1 MSERTEPTE
10 APERV
15 LFVHA
20 HPDDESITTGG
31 TIATL
36 VDAGAVVTVLTCTRG
51 EQGEVIPGE
60 LQYLLESPDALGVYR
75 ETELATA
82 MHALGVAD
90 HRFLGEAKARWV
102 DLPPRRYADSGMRWG
117 ASGAEAR
124 DILDPR
130 SLSAAALADVAADIA
145 AVIADTGATAVV
157 SYDGNGGYGHPD
169 HIRAREAAQRAAEVM
184 GVDFFEI
191 VPDDAGPIVVDV
203 APVASRKR
211 AALAAHATQL
221 TIDGDEFALSNGVS
235 QPIGSTESFRRV
247 VPETDPPTLPFRE
260 QSVATKIFAGAL
272 AVVFGALVGALM
284 TAVHQSSVVVGDI
297 AVPWGLVLA
306 LVATT
311 GLIVGLRIVT
321 RGRVLPILA
330 ALAVIGTT
338 AILASPTIGGSVIVP
353 ANTAGYVWTFGPSL
367 LVLLTIA
374 WPNLPQPQATTRGHR
389 TSSK

>member
-1 MSERTEPTE
+1 
-10 APERV
+10 
-15 LFVHA
+15 
-20 HPDDESITTGG
+20 
-31 TIATL
+31 
-36 VDAGAVVTVLTCTRG
+36 
-51 EQGEVIPGE
+51 
-60 LQYLLESPDALGVYR
+60 
-75 ETELATA
+75 
-82 MHALGVAD
+82 
-90 HRFLGEAKARWV
+90 
-102 DLPPRRYADSGMRWG
+102 MRWG

-124 DILDPR
+124 DILDPH

-157 SYDGNGGYGHPD
+157 GYDVNGGYGHPD
-169 HIRAREAAQRAAEVM
+169 HIRAREAAERAAEVM

-191 VPDDAGPIVVDV
+191 VPDDAGPILVDV
-203 APVASRKR
+203 TPVASRKR

-221 TIDGDEFALSNGVS
+221 TLDGDQFALSNGIS

-247 VPETDPPTLPFRE
+247 VPETDPPTLPFRD
-260 QSVATKIFAGAL
+260 QTVATKIFAGVL

-306 LVATT
+306 LLATT

-330 ALAVIGTT
+330 AVAVIGTT

-367 LVLLTIA
+367 LVLLAIA
-374 WPNLPQPQATTRGHR
+374 WPNLPQAAATAHGHR
-389 TSSK
+389 TPSK